1 MSWNRW
7 AWNPPKRATDVEQTP
22 CFWIAR
28 FALWRR
34 CCRSS
39 FFFAFG
45 LLCRLSP
52 PRSITVSFLR
62 LACLSIYLVLSS
74 FDHILKWQCR
84 QCLWFADEAKQHSP
98 NNNKMT
104 MMMIF
109 LRHFSF
115 FLCRRCCWC
124 YTFRFGSFFSGGC
137 FCIQPSVCFMNDVIK
152 IRVAYT
158 YFDFYIICT

>member
-22 CFWIAR
+22 CFWIVR

-115 FLCRRCCWC
+115 FFVSPLLLMLYFSVRFVFLWRLFLHSAVSMLHEWC
-124 YTFRFGSFFSGGC
+124 H
-137 FCIQPSVCFMNDVIK
+137 
-152 IRVAYT
+152 
-158 YFDFYIICT
+158 

>member
-1 MSWNRW
+1 MGLKP
-7 AWNPPKRATDVEQTP
+7 AKTCD
-22 CFWIAR
+22 
-28 FALWRR
+28 WRR
-34 CCRSS
+34 TNTMFLNCSICIMKKMLSQ
-39 FFFAFG
+39 FIFFAFG